1 MGALENGPFGN
12 LWGGT
17 HERRPEVVKDTPPE
31 APKGH
36 KEQKDAP
43 SEGPNGDKEQ
53 KGSLKRPQRAKGY
66 PLRKAQKARKGH
78 RIPPL
83 KAQNAKIKAPKAK

>member
-1 MGALENGPFGN
+1 MKVATC
-12 LWGGT
+12 GGEP

-53 KGSLKRPQRAKGY
+53 KDTPPEAL
-66 PLRKAQKARKGH
+66 KGH
-78 RIPPL
+78 KEQKDTPPGRPKKPATKSKRIPPL
-83 KAQNAKIKAPKAK
+83 KP